1 MNGSEQLRL
10 CLKVL
15 KMTQHAIKDGDR
27 KSLALHLRHLA
38 ADFQAAKSS
47 VEGTLLKLN
56 SVADVSRPFTH
67 RGTNYPT
74 AHHAALKIVHSFL
87 YVCRLMQEP
96 SPDLP
101 CTDPTVDFDAS
112 AVANAILDAD
122 DSSDFLVFHADIDY
136 AIEIELAR
144 LNEDGDED
152 GGKPKPPPGGK
163 SGSSSGDV
171 VHSIDFRSARWS
183 GTPYSFTAS
192 QATVVRVLHE
202 NWDAGTPDVGDE
214 TLLDAV
220 DPEAPPARLSTLF
233 RDHPAWG
240 TMIVPGGTKGTRRLD
255 DPPDPATKN
264 S

>member
-74 AHHAALKIVHSFL
+74 AHHAALKTEHSFL

-163 SGSSSGDV
+163 SGSSSADV
-171 VHSIDFRSARWS
+171 AHSTDFRSMLWS
-183 GTPYSFTAS
+183 GTHYSFTAN
-192 QATVVRVLHE
+192 QAPAVRLLHE
-202 NWDAGTPDVGDE
+202 NWEAGTPDVGDE
-214 TLLDAV
+214 TLLLAV
-220 DPEAPPARLSTLF
+220 DPKAPPARLDVLF
-233 RDHPAWG
+233 RNHPAWG
-240 TMIVPGGTKGTRRLD
+240 TLIVSGGTRGSHRLSN
-255 DPPDPATKN
+255 PTEENP
-264 S
+264 